1 MSRSYAE
8 IEAPAE
14 AGRESHEPSRAR
26 QARQPLRA
34 WLDDLDA
41 EQKERDTAGLPLFDW
56 AENGPGKEGRPQ
68 GGYG

>member
-1 MSRSYAE
+1 MPRSKHRRKPGGKATNH
-8 IEAPAE
+8 P
-14 AGRESHEPSRAR
+14 GRGKPGK
-26 QARQPLRA
+26 PLRA